1 MALTRKPIPKSQVE
15 LSQDTIEPYLNQG
28 KAPVPA
34 NKRRENQKSLKN
46 DDVKQ
51 FSVGLKDVDES
62 IFFYFNNVIRPSVI
76 QNSLK
81 VNVPVLYGSPER
93 WASMQRDGFY
103 RDNNGKIQTPLI
115 MVKRDSIEKNR
126 SLGNKMDANNPIH
139 FGVFQKKYSQK
150 NIYDRF
156 STLNNR
162 EAVREYY
169 GVIMPDY
176 VNLVYTCVIFT
187 EYVEQMNKIIESVN
201 FASDSY
207 WGDPERFKFRA
218 AIDNYTTTTELVDGG
233 DRTVKTSFQIKIAGY
248 IVSDAINTSVGNPN
262 KFFSKAALKF
272 GLETVSSN
280 TANRS
285 TGNLKAGAPLEFGI
299 ETAGSTEILN
309 LRASSPESAAPTR
322 FYDMALTGV
331 SAGENAYGT
340 SGMTAEQ
347 IAFVGL
353 SNTALANP
361 VSHPTA
367 TFQNHT
373 IATPPMD
380 FAALT
385 EGDFQVYINGIMIP
399 VENRSTSQVGLD
411 IVVSFNDLGFTL
423 DPTDQIILVGKF
435 S

>member
-15 LSQDTIEPYLNQG
+15 LSQETIEPYLNQG

-34 NKRRENQKSLKN
+34 NKRRENQKTLKG

-62 IFFYFNNVIRPSVI
+62 IFYYFNNIIRPSVI
-76 QNSLK
+76 QNSTK
-81 VNVPVLYGSPER
+81 INVPVLYGSPER
-93 WASMQRDGFY
+93 WAAMQKDGFY

-150 NIYDRF
+150 NVYDRF

-162 EAVREYY
+162 EAVKEYY
-169 GVIMPDY
+169 GVIIPDY

-248 IVSDAINTSVGNPN
+248 IVSDAINTSVANPN

-272 GLETVSSN
+272 GIEMAGSSEMLQ
-280 TANRS
+280 A
-285 TGNLKAGAPLEFGI
+285 KAGTPAKQ
-299 ETAGSTEILN
+299 
-309 LRASSPESAAPTR
+309 APTR
-322 FYDMALTGV
+322 FFDTALTGV
-331 SAGENAYGT
+331 SGGGT
-340 SGMTAEQ
+340 GGGGMTVEQ
-347 IAFVGL
+347 IAYVGL
-353 SNTALANP
+353 NTTALADSVSSP
-361 VSHPTA
+361 VA
-367 TFQNHT
+367 TFLNRT
-373 IATPPMD
+373 IAIPPVGFPAITQDD
-380 FAALT
+380 FKV
-385 EGDFQVYINGIMIP
+385 FINGQFI
-399 VENRSTSQVGLD
+399 STNLRTVAQLGANITVTFTGLEYPIDSQ
-411 IVVSFNDLGFTL
+411 
-423 DPTDQIILVGKF
+423 DQIVLVGKF
-435 S
+435 T

>member
-1 MALTRKPIPKSQVE
+1 MALTRKPIPKSQIE
-15 LSQDTIEPYLNQG
+15 LSQETITPYLNQG
-28 KAPVPA
+28 KAPVPG
-34 NKRRENQKSLKN
+34 NKKRENQKSLKQ

-76 QNSLK
+76 QNSTKL
-81 VNVPVLYGSPER
+81 NVPVLYGSPER
-93 WASMQRDGFY
+93 WAAMQKDGFY

-126 SLGNKMDANNPIH
+126 SLGNKMDANNPVH

-150 NIYDRF
+150 NVYDRF

-162 EAVREYY
+162 EAVKEYY
-169 GVIMPDY
+169 GIIMPDY
-176 VNLVYTCVIFT
+176 INLVYTCVIFT

-218 AIDNYTTTTELVDGG
+218 AIDNYSTTTELIDGG

-262 KFFSKAALKF
+262 KFFSKASLKF
-272 GLETVSSN
+272 GLET
-280 TANRS
+280 
-285 TGNLKAGAPLEFGI
+285 AG
-299 ETAGSTEILN
+299 TTEILTA
-309 LRASSPESAAPTR
+309 RASTPTNQAPTR
-322 FYDMALTGV
+322 FFDTALTGV
-331 SAGENAYGT
+331 NSGGTGTGAG
-340 SGMTAEQ
+340 GMTAAE
-347 IAFVGL
+347 ITYVGM
-353 SNTALANP
+353 SNTALADGI
-361 VSHPTA
+361 VGLVA
-367 TFQNHT
+367 TFNNHT
-373 IATPPMD
+373 IAAPPAG
-380 FAALT
+380 FLALD

-399 VENRSTSQVGLD
+399 TQNRVTIQSGANITTTFS
-411 IVVSFNDLGFTL
+411 DLGFTL
-423 DPTDQIILVGKF
+423 DSTDQIIIVGKF